1 MGPVSNAAVPPEHE
15 AATAANATYW
25 GRYKGR
31 WRQCF
36 LVLFVV
42 GFLVVGA
49 ERLHEVHNITNAL
62 ALTLNAVVG
71 GVGDGLLLG
80 SVICLLV
87 AIPKS
92 RDHVT

>member
-1 MGPVSNAAVPPEHE
+1 VTDAAEPPPEHE
-15 AATAANATYW
+15 PEAAANATYW

-36 LVLFVV
+36 VVFFVIGFVV
-42 GFLVVGA
+42 ICA
-49 ERLHEVHNITNAL
+49 ERLDEVHNVTNAL
-62 ALTLNAVVG
+62 ALGLNALVG

-80 SVICLLV
+80 SIICFVV